1 MKIGK
6 WCVVFVGWLM
16 MAPVQANAIRKYYQ
30 YRDSVVITDS
40 LTVVRITQDSLLT
53 KKQKDSLLRLPLD
66 VRGLLLQLEENKPDY
81 SYISVNDL
89 FLKAS
94 PFFYELNF
102 NGYHSVLD
110 TFKLAPTD
118 FRTQELKNQLFPHYF
133 KPVET
138 FVVERNVVEARST
151 LIRHFAVYHPSRIAY
166 RVDKLPDV
174 KDLINFQLEVK
185 PVQKVIQL
193 VKPEIKPDV
202 KKIQLEKIKQS
213 YWSRQATAMLQFS
226 QNYISN
232 NWHQGGNNNIAIL
245 GGVNGRF
252 NYDNKKNL
260 QWENFAEWR
269 LGFNSVE
276 GDTTRFLNTSDD
288 VIRATSKLG
297 IKAGGNWFYSAN
309 MDFSTNFFNSYRGVN
324 SMQVKAT
331 LLTPVRFNFGVGM
344 DYKYKKLLSL
354 YVSPLTYK
362 MVYANDTLKVNQN
375 SFGIPK
381 GEKML
386 QQFGS
391 SFTVRNSLSPS
402 REIQIDSK
410 LYFYTNYE
418 KVEIDWEIVGNFT
431 VNRFLTTRLLIN
443 PRYDNTV
450 ILAKGEKAKLQLK
463 ELLTFGLS
471 YRLL

>member
-6 WCVVFVGWLM
+6 LCVVVVACFVLM
-16 MAPVQANAIRKYYQ
+16 PVHAKAIRKYYH
-30 YRDSVVITDS
+30 YRDSVTFTDS
-40 LTVVRITQDSLLT
+40 HRILHVTQDSMLT
-53 KKQKDSLLRLPLD
+53 KSQKDSLLRMPLD
-66 VRGLLLQLEENKPDY
+66 IEGLLNELEENKPDY
-81 SYISVNDL
+81 SYLRVNEL

-102 NGYHSVLD
+102 NGYHSVPD
-110 TFKLAPTD
+110 TFQLPSTD
-118 FRTQELKNQLFPHYF
+118 YYTELLKQQFFPRYV
-133 KPVET
+133 KPVSV
-138 FVVERNVVEARST
+138 FDIDRNIIQARSAVT
-151 LIRHFAVYHPSRIAY
+151 RWFAVYQPSRIAY

-174 KDLINFQLEVK
+174 SDLVNFQLEVK
-185 PVQKVIQL
+185 PVQKVVQL
-193 VKPEIKPDV
+193 VRPEIIPDV
-202 KKIQLEKIKQS
+202 KKIQLEKIKQTH
-213 YWSRQATAMLQFS
+213 WNRQATAMLQFT
-226 QNYISN
+226 QNYISK

-309 MDFSTNFFNSYRGVN
+309 MDFSTNFFNSYRGIN
-324 SMQVKAT
+324 SQQVKAT
-331 LLTPVRFNFGVGM
+331 FLTPVRFNFGVGM

-362 MVYANDTLKVNQN
+362 FVYANDTLKVNQN

-381 GEKML
+381 GQKML
-386 QQFGS
+386 NQFGS
-391 SFTVRNSLSPS
+391 SFTVRNSISPS
-402 REIQIDSK
+402 REVQIDSK

-418 KVEIDWEIVGNFT
+418 KVEVDWEIVGNFT
-431 VNRFLTTRLLIN
+431 INRFLSTRLLIN

-450 ILAKGEKAKLQLK
+450 ILKKGEKAKVQIK

>member
-1 MKIGK
+1 MKSGK
-6 WCVVFVGWLM
+6 LSVVVVGLFFIM
-16 MAPVQANAIRKYYQ
+16 PLHANVIRKYYH
-30 YRDSVVITDS
+30 YRDSVTITDS
-40 LTVVRITQDSLLT
+40 LTILQSTPDSLLT
-53 KKQKDSLLRLPLD
+53 RRMKDNLLRMPLD
-66 VRGLLLQLEENKPDY
+66 VDGLLRRLDLNKPDY
-81 SYISVNDL
+81 SHLTVNPL

-94 PFFYELNF
+94 PFLSELNF

-110 TFKLAPTD
+110 TFRLPSTDIFAEQQKKL
-118 FRTQELKNQLFPHYF
+118 LFPTYF
-133 KPVET
+133 KLVELFT
-138 FVVERNVVEARST
+138 LERNIVEARST
-151 LIRHFAVYHPSRIAY
+151 LIRHFAVYHPARIAY

-174 KDLINFQLEVK
+174 SDLINFQLEVK
-185 PVQKVIQL
+185 PVQHVVKL

-202 KKIQLEKIKQS
+202 AKLAMEKIRRSPWTKQ
-213 YWSRQATAMLQFS
+213 ANAMLQFS
-226 QNYISN
+226 QNYISK

-252 NYDNKKNL
+252 NYDNKKNV

-288 VIRATSKLG
+288 IIRATSKLG

-324 SMQVKAT
+324 STQMKAT
-331 LLTPVRFNFGVGM
+331 FLTPIRLNFGVGM
-344 DYKYKKLLSL
+344 DYKYKKYLSL

-362 MVYANDTLKVNQN
+362 MVYANDTINVNQN

-381 GEKML
+381 GQKML
-386 QQFGS
+386 NQFGS
-391 SFTVRNSLSPS
+391 SFRVQNSFNPS
-402 REIQIDSK
+402 REVQIDSK

-450 ILAKGEKAKLQLK
+450 ILAKGEKAKIQVK

>member
-6 WCVVFVGWLM
+6 LCVVLAGWLM
-16 MAPVQANAIRKYYQ
+16 LLPVNANVIRKYYH
-30 YRDSVVITDS
+30 YRDSVVFTDS
-40 LTVVRITQDSLLT
+40 LTILKVTQDSLLT
-53 KKQKDSLLRLPLD
+53 KKETDSLLRMPLD
-66 VRGLLLQLEENKPDY
+66 VKGLLVQLEANKPDY
-81 SYISVNDL
+81 SYLRVNDL

-94 PFFYELNF
+94 PFFHELNF

-110 TFKLAPTD
+110 TFKLTSID
-118 FRTQELKNQLFPHYF
+118 FTTESLKKELFPRFF
-133 KPVET
+133 KPVEI
-138 FVVERNVVEARST
+138 FLIERNVVEARST
-151 LIRHFAVYHPSRIAY
+151 LIRHFAIYHPARIAY

-174 KDLINFQLEVK
+174 SDLVNFQLEVK
-185 PVQKVIQL
+185 PVEKVVQL
-193 VKPEIKPDV
+193 VKPELKPEIR
-202 KKIQLEKIKQS
+202 KIQLEKIKQT
-213 YWSRQATAMLQFS
+213 YWNRQATAILQFT

-260 QWENFAEWR
+260 QWENYAEWR

-324 SMQVKAT
+324 SKQVKAT
-331 LLTPVRFNFGVGM
+331 FLTPVRFNFGVGM

-362 MVYANDTLKVNQN
+362 FVYANDTLKVNQN

-381 GEKML
+381 GQKML
-386 QQFGS
+386 NQFGS
-391 SFTVRNSLSPS
+391 SFTVRNSIAPS
-402 REIQIDSK
+402 REVQIDSK

-418 KVEIDWEIVGNFT
+418 KVEVDWEIVGNFT
-431 VNRFLTTRLLIN
+431 INRFLSTRLLVN

-450 ILAKGEKAKLQLK
+450 IMKKGEKAKVQVK